1 MASNSVQL
9 GCANTSYKYT
19 LSVDWSESETN
30 IANNTTK
37 ISANGYL
44 SASNVGFD
52 ALYDSYACHL
62 KLYWHDDNNG
72 KDVLFATSSAFTTC
86 GMGYGTRSVSGSITV
101 THKSDGSLSGYVYV
115 WFEAPTNAGGWS
127 PSSSTCS
134 TSWVNCTT
142 IARASGI
149 TSVVSPSEYLGQ
161 SVTVTIDRKSSDFVH
176 NVQYSFENSPWVV
189 VSTNATT
196 SCTFTPSKDLARYIP
211 KSVTGTLKVCVGT
224 FKGNTQIGDWV
235 YSSITLWASADSK
248 PYISGLSLELVS
260 NGAPSAFNGIYIQ
273 GKSKVKATIGS
284 ITQSYGS
291 PIKSYRITGPGLDI
305 YDSSGTS
312 DVLTS
317 SGKLTYTCTVTDY
330 RGRSYSTT
338 NYINV
343 EEYYTPSVS
352 IAKAIRCKSD
362 GTPNND
368 GTYLNVIMNYSCA
381 SINDTKGNPTN
392 YISSKSCI
400 CNGVSVTSIASGTA
414 FVIAANCDIGKQY
427 TLTASVTDLFG
438 RTATVTTTIS
448 TAFCILNVNKSKTG
462 LAIGKYSEK
471 DAFEVNMD
479 SYLYGNIR
487 VSHNLSFDGM
497 LAPSDVKNGG
507 GSSDAFMHLCRIKIS
522 KLYAN
527 QPIEICY
534 QQRGSYSNTILCL
547 MFESVNSTDPNIYSF
562 RYKGYCRG
570 AYIVKSATSTWDIY
584 IKKSQPWEDIAI
596 LYWSYI
602 SSEIT
607 LDKYMVNASTLP
619 SGYITAVDFYL
630 ENLRDKMFPVGA
642 VYITYNNNNP
652 GNFLGGT
659 WVQFGQGRTLIGQGT
674 GNDGSTSMSFTT
686 AGDTG
691 GKYKTSHSH
700 TTSFGWDNNAF
711 FAGKPDGAANNN
723 YSRTSVVSNGYV
735 IQASSSP
742 TSASRLNW
750 TEDISIN
757 HIQPYV
763 TIYFWRRTA

>member
-101 THKSDGSLSGYVYV
+101 GHKSDGSLRGYVYV

-176 NVQYSFENSPWVV
+176 NVQYRFENSPWVV

-291 PIKSYRITGPGLDI
+291 PIKSYRIIGPGLDI

-343 EEYYTPSVS
+343 EEYYPPSVS
-352 IAKAIRCKSD
+352 IAKALRCKSD

-368 GTYLNVIMNYSCA
+368 GTYLNVIINYSCA

-400 CNGVSVTSIASGTA
+400 CNGVSVTSIASGTE

-448 TAFCILNVNKSKTG
+448 TAFCVLNVNKSKTG

-471 DAFEVNMD
+471 DAFEVDMD
-479 SYLYGNIR
+479 SEFNKGVMVNGTL
-487 VSHNLSFDGM
+487 
-497 LAPSDVKNGG
+497 LAKNGMTQG
-507 GSSDAFMHLCRIKIS
+507 YGRPQSINTFYKDASL
-522 KLYAN
+522 
-527 QPIEICY
+527 
-534 QQRGSYSNTILCL
+534 
-547 MFESVNSTDPNIYSF
+547 
-562 RYKGYCRG
+562 RYFL
-570 AYIVKSATSTWDIY
+570 ATSKCKTGKPPKDSGVLNLAWDNSNWDMQLAVEKEHLY
-584 IKKSQPWEDIAI
+584 TRSGSDGDGNWSPWKT
-596 LYWSYI
+596 Y
-602 SSEIT
+602 
-607 LDKYMVNASTLP
+607 LP
-619 SGYITAVDFYL
+619 VDA
-630 ENLRDKMFPVGA
+630 MFPVGA

-652 GNFLGGT
+652 SNFLGGT
-659 WVQFGQGRTLIGQGT
+659 WVQFGQGRTLMGQGT

-723 YSRTSVVSNGYV
+723 YSRTSVVPNGYV
-735 IQASSSP
+735 IQAASSP
-742 TSASRLNW
+742 TSSSRLNW
-750 TEDISIN
+750 TEDIAVS
-757 HIQPYV
+757 HVQPYV

>member
-1 MASNSVQL
+1 MANNSVQL

-101 THKSDGSLSGYVYV
+101 GHKSDGSLRGYVYV

-176 NVQYSFENSPWVV
+176 NVQYRFENSPWIIA
-189 VSTNATT
+189 STNAAT
-196 SCTFTPSKDLARYIP
+196 SCTFTPSKDLAKYIP
-211 KSVTGTLKVCVGT
+211 KSVTGTLEVSIGT
-224 FKGNTQIGDWV
+224 FKGSTQIGDWV

-343 EEYYTPSVS
+343 EEYYPPSVS
-352 IAKAIRCKSD
+352 IAKALRCKSD

-448 TAFCILNVNKSKTG
+448 TAFCVLNVNKSKTG

-471 DAFEVNMD
+471 EAFEVNMD
-479 SYLYGNIR
+479 SYLYNDLH
-487 VSHNLSFDGM
+487 VSGTITGKCTNVKDDYNGRTITITYAKSGQSSTSW
-497 LAPSDVKNGG
+497 LASWNGYELGCISPKNV
-507 GSSDAFMHLCRIKIS
+507 L
-522 KLYAN
+522 
-527 QPIEICY
+527 
-534 QQRGSYSNTILCL
+534 L
-547 MFESVNSTDPNIYSF
+547 M
-562 RYKGYCRG
+562 
-570 AYIVKSATSTWDIY
+570 A
-584 IKKSQPWEDIAI
+584 
-596 LYWSYI
+596 
-602 SSEIT
+602 
-607 LDKYMVNASTLP
+607 
-619 SGYITAVDFYL
+619 
-630 ENLRDKMFPVGA
+630 FPVGA

-659 WVQFGQGRTLIGQGT
+659 WVQFGQGRTLMGQGT

-723 YSRTSVVSNGYV
+723 YSRTSVVANGYV
-735 IQASSSP
+735 IQTASSP

-750 TEDISIN
+750 TEDIAVN
-757 HIQPYV
+757 HIQPYITV
-763 TIYFWRRTA
+763 YFWRRTA

>member
-72 KDVLFATSSAFTTC
+72 EDVLFATSSAFTTC

-101 THKSDGSLSGYVYV
+101 GHKSDGSLRGYVYV

-235 YSSITLWASADSK
+235 YSNITLWASADSK

-273 GKSKVKATIGS
+273 GKSKVKATIGNV
-284 ITQSYGS
+284 TQSYGS
-291 PIKSYRITGPGLDI
+291 PIKSYSITGPGLDI
-305 YDSSGTS
+305 HDSSGTS

-330 RGRSYSTT
+330 RGISYSTT

-343 EEYYTPSVS
+343 EEYYPPSVS
-352 IAKAIRCKSD
+352 IAKALRCKSD

-448 TAFCILNVNKSKTG
+448 TAFCVLNVNKSKTG

-471 DAFEVNMD
+471 EAFEVNMD
-479 SYLYGNIR
+479 TYFHKPIKSELNVDARLNANANATVTGTLLAKKGMTQGYGRPESINNFYADASLRHFLATSNCKTGKPPEDANILHLSWDNGSWDTQMALSENNLYIRSGNGKGEWKDWKKIALQSS
-487 VSHNLSFDGM
+487 VDNIINGNTNVM
-497 LAPSDVKNGG
+497 LKNDTGWISINNIG
-507 GSSDAFMHLCRIKIS
+507 GSSFAKYRAKNGFC
-522 KLYAN
+522 
-527 QPIEICY
+527 
-534 QQRGSYSNTILCL
+534 T
-547 MFESVNSTDPNIYSF
+547 V
-562 RYKGYCRG
+562 
-570 AYIVKSATSTWDIY
+570 
-584 IKKSQPWEDIAI
+584 AI
-596 LYWSYI
+596 NVWGDMSLPAGTTT
-602 SSEIT
+602 T
-607 LDKYMVNASTLP
+607 L
-619 SGYITAVDFYL
+619 GYIPAPYRPAMDL
-630 ENLRDKMFPVGA
+630 
-642 VYITYNNNNP
+642 
-652 GNFLGGT
+652 
-659 WVQFGQGRTLIGQGT
+659 
-674 GNDGSTSMSFTT
+674 ST
-686 AGDTG
+686 AGTPKANTG
-691 GKYKTSHSH
+691 YEIQL
-700 TTSFGWDNNAF
+700 DV
-711 FAGKPDGAANNN
+711 ANNGKV
-723 YSRTSVVSNGYV
+723 SVYNSN
-735 IQASSSP
+735 P
-742 TSASRLNW
+742 NSASNW
-750 TEDISIN
+750 FGATLTY
-757 HIQPYV
+757 PY
-763 TIYFWRRTA
+763 